1 MPSARRRRKRARA
14 WTGSPACTRPPS
26 RSTSTPAPREKN
38 ASPMDMNRETW
49 SAIIDES
56 HKKGLKVA
64 VHVYYHKDAKAAI
77 DDGVDI
83 IAHSI
88 RDQDVTPELVAEM
101 KQKNV
106 SYIPTLTR
114 DLSVFVYES
123 TPDFIKDPFFLRG
136 MSLYKDQVA
145 IVTAPA

>member
-1 MPSARRRRKRARA
+1 
-14 WTGSPACTRPPS
+14 
-26 RSTSTPAPREKN
+26 
-38 ASPMDMNRETW
+38 DMNEATW
-49 SAIIDES
+49 GAIIDES
-56 HKKGLKVA
+56 KKRGLTTS

-77 DDGVDI
+77 DHGVNI

-88 RDQDVTPELVAEM
+88 RDQDVTPELIAEM

-145 IVTAPA
+145 IVTAPEWQERVRK